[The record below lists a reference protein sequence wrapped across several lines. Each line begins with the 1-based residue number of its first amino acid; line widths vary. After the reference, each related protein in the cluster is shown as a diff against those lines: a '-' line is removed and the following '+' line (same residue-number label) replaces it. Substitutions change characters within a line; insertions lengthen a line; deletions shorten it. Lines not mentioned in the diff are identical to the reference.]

1 MTEAASDAPL
11 HGDLTQ
17 RVVVDTTRLT
27 WTSSPG
33 AGVMRKRLHRVGPA
47 EAGQVTSLVR
57 YAPGAR
63 FPAHDH
69 PEGEEILVLEG
80 VFSDEHGD
88 WPAGTYLLNPEGFR
102 HAPYSRE
109 GCLLFVKL
117 RQAPGAARRH
127 VALRTDAL
135 AWAPTEHPAIARKV
149 LADQPEYADVTVL
162 ERWSPGADPGALEHA
177 GGAEMLVLEG
187 ALEDEAGCYDTW
199 TWLRLPAGHR
209 HRPRSRSGCVL
220 YAKYGSLSILWS
232 AGSGDVHA

>member
-11 HGDLTQ
+11 HGDLAE
-17 RVVVDTTRLT
+17 RVVVDTTSMT

-80 VFSDEHGD
+80 ALEDEHGD
-88 WPAGTYLLNPEGFR
+88 WPAGTYLVNPEDFR
-102 HAPYSRE
+102 HAPFSRE

-127 VALRTDAL
+127 VAVRTDKL
-135 AWAPTEHPAIARKV
+135 AWAPTERPRIDQKL
-149 LADQPEYADVTVL
+149 LAAQAEYADVTVL
-162 ERWSPGADPGALEHA
+162 ERWSPGAEPGVIEHA

-187 ALEDEAGCYDTW
+187 ALEDEAGCYDAW
-199 TWLRLPAGHR
+199 TWIRLPAGYR
-209 HRPRSRSGCVL
+209 HRPRSRTGCVL
-220 YAKYGSLSILWS
+220 YVKYGGLSILRP
-232 AGSGDVHA
+232 AASGDVSA